1 MDSIKNIRLEDITV
15 FDIETAGEYQD
26 PNNLPTQT
34 IDQFWKRHK
43 GKNTDRQKWED
54 EKLEDSWWAKCGVDP
69 LFGKVLCVSFA
80 QYKDSTHKEMKTT
93 TISSHNEKEVLEKV
107 SKVVEAVGKRGGV
120 LGGHNIKI
128 FDLPFLAWRM
138 MVNKVKVPKLL
149 DIFGKKAWSL
159 KNHLDTLEI
168 WQGAGY
174 TKPSL
179 SALCYLLNIP
189 TPKNDIDG
197 SMVGKV
203 YWNNDNVD
211 LDGKVWEDGLERVA
225 VYCEKDVIA
234 NLDVFKKM
242 YENQKL

>member
-26 PNNLPTQT
+26 SHNLPNPTL
-34 IDQFWKRHK
+34 DHFWKRHK
-43 GKNTDRQKWED
+43 GTNKDREKWEE
-54 EKLEDSWWAKCGVDP
+54 EKLESAWWSKCGVDP

-80 QYKDSTHKEMKTT
+80 QYTDPSHTQMKTT
-93 TISSHNEKEVLEKV
+93 TISSHNEIEVLEKV
-107 SKVVEAVGKRGGV
+107 AKVVEAVGKRGGV

-138 MVNKVKVPKLL
+138 MANGVKIPKLL
-149 DIFGKKAWSL
+149 DVFGKKAWAL

-179 SALCYLLNIP
+179 ASLCYLLNIP
-189 TPKNDIDG
+189 TPKGDIDG
-197 SMVGKV
+197 SMVGRV
-203 YWNNDNVD
+203 YWENQRVD
-211 LDGKVWEDGLERVA
+211 VSGFEWEDGLARISN
-225 VYCEKDVIA
+225 YCQADVVA
-234 NLDVFKKM
+234 NLHVFAKM
-242 YENQKL
+242 YENAKL